1 MLPAFCTVW
10 YYVTSF
16 EWLFKYVDQNG
27 LQQFSN
33 CASKFFRIQEMA
45 FVWLSQDF
53 QNIIRSIIN
62 QIPTPPHPLSHPLS
76 HPELSLTGIVLKTK
90 HVHKLLWVCS
100 VLTDCSV
107 FFTPVFSQC
116 IFNWTE
122 WFDYEYAQS
131 GSWGQ
136 TAASNCPTE
145 VKQPSS
151 HFFSV

>member
-53 QNIIRSIIN
+53 QNIIGGIIN
-62 QIPTPPHPLSHPLS
+62 QIPTPPPPQPLS
-76 HPELSLTGIVLKTK
+76 HPELSRTGKVLKTK

-107 FFTPVFSQC
+107 FFTPVFLTVYIQL
-116 IFNWTE
+116 NWMVWLWVCSKWILRTDRR
-122 WFDYEYAQS
+122 FKLSY
-131 GSWGQ
+131 WG
-136 TAASNCPTE
+136 
-145 VKQPSS
+145 
-151 HFFSV
+151 